1 MRERALPTWL
11 RYAAAYALWLAA
23 IAGAYLVVDLA
34 REAALAASIVLSGG
48 NPYVVR
54 FVDRAFFVV
63 AGLGWLGFAV
73 AAEGYL
79 RDGVKLRDLARRV
92 ARLAGGV
99 ALALFSAQA
108 VLVLATPGAAMTSSL
123 AILAGAL
130 IGGVALLA
138 LTRRPRRMLQ
148 KQGRTL

>member
-79 RDGVKLRDLARRV
+79 RDGVRRNDLTRRG

-99 ALALFSAQA
+99 ALVLFAAQA
-108 VLVLATPGAAMTSSL
+108 AFVLATPGAATAPSL

-130 IGGVALLA
+130 ISGVALLA
-138 LTRRPRRMLQ
+138 LTRGPKRKLQ
-148 KQGRTL
+148 QQGRTS